1 LITSVEER
9 LEKWLTRSVVLSL
22 IPIGLNALFTIARGK
37 LPWPPSML
45 IGNGEL
51 LLLAVGIAAT
61 AIYDLSTKN
70 LREGRE
76 RWGSRLSTAAL
87 VNIVSAS
94 SYYAFVVQGNYG
106 GVVVVSLV
114 LYISSLVC
122 GILCV
127 GFTVEGEGS
136 DVGRS

>member
-1 LITSVEER
+1 VEER

-61 AIYDLSTKN
+61 AIYDLSTKTCVKDVSGGDHVYQL
-70 LREGRE
+70 LR
-76 RWGSRLSTAAL
+76 W
-87 VNIVSAS
+87 
-94 SYYAFVVQGNYG
+94 
-106 GVVVVSLV
+106 
-114 LYISSLVC
+114 
-122 GILCV
+122 
-127 GFTVEGEGS
+127 
-136 DVGRS
+136 

>member
-1 LITSVEER
+1 VEER

-22 IPIGLNALFTIARGK
+22 IPIGLNALFTVASEK
-37 LPWPPSML
+37 LPWPPSIL

-61 AIYDLSTKN
+61 AIYDLSTRD

-76 RWGSRLSTAAL
+76 RWGSRLSTFAL

-94 SYYAFVVQGNYG
+94 SYYAFVLQGNYG
-106 GVVVVSLV
+106 GVVLVSLV
-114 LYISSLVC
+114 LYVSSLVC

-127 GFTVEGEGS
+127 SWTVEGEDS
-136 DVGRS
+136 DVERS

>member
-1 LITSVEER
+1 
-9 LEKWLTRSVVLSL
+9 
-22 IPIGLNALFTIARGK
+22 
-37 LPWPPSML
+37 M
-45 IGNGEL
+45 
-51 LLLAVGIAAT
+51 
-61 AIYDLSTKN
+61 
-70 LREGRE
+70 
-76 RWGSRLSTAAL
+76 
-87 VNIVSAS
+87 NIVSAS